1 MDTTYCSVL
10 EIAIPYADAKT
21 KDLVMYRYHDS
32 EASVLTKVDSRIG
45 SPSSG
50 DDGKFYVD
58 KEQGYIFLYA
68 CKFSTYAIGTPKSSG
83 GSGGG
88 GTSGTDSSGGSSS
101 GSGSGSSGSSGTGS
115 SSGTVSNTPVAP
127 VIDNAPVASEPVAI
141 NDSETKNSSSKKAS
155 ETEGEET
162 EDTTDVAINTESGD
176 DDEVTESIEDDT
188 DEVNDDSENHKACH
202 WHLITIIAF
211 ILAALYEILRRK
223 KLDFKRIAGVS
234 AINLVV
240 AILVIILGSCK
251 WDVILGIISMIAVPV
266 LGWLIRNEDQKSEKN

>member
-101 GSGSGSSGSSGTGS
+101 GSGSGSSGSSGGSDSDLPDIDESGVPSEGGEGEGMSWRGEGAS
-115 SSGTVSNTPVAP
+115 SSEEGEG
-127 VIDNAPVASEPVAI
+127 DGEG
-141 NDSETKNSSSKKAS
+141 
-155 ETEGEET
+155 EGEEV
-162 EDTTDVAINTESGD
+162 EGREGRSECV
-176 DDEVTESIEDDT
+176 EVGE
-188 DEVNDDSENHKACH
+188 
-202 WHLITIIAF
+202 
-211 ILAALYEILRRK
+211 
-223 KLDFKRIAGVS
+223 
-234 AINLVV
+234 
-240 AILVIILGSCK
+240 
-251 WDVILGIISMIAVPV
+251 
-266 LGWLIRNEDQKSEKN
+266 